1 MQSLFVLMFLLGF
14 FALFVFLTLGVSAVK
29 KQNGKA
35 KRHFILTGAF
45 IVMSCVGVFGIRLF
59 SDSSSDVKTTQTVSA
74 VSEPVT
80 VNTQQNVNSS
90 VPALFS
96 MSTDEFKNEFNTI
109 VGKYRLND
117 LGITQFKIEDAQK
130 SNTKTFQYIFS
141 DDLSMN
147 GTLNPEDQVQQV
159 MLLGTGGFS
168 EQTGGTLMTAIA
180 TLIMT
185 SNKDYT
191 YNDAQDVIKDIGLLD
206 SDINLNDFDGATV
219 RNGYKYRFKIQ
230 DNNIS
235 TFGITAAK

>member
-1 MQSLFVLMFLLGF
+1 MFLLGL
-14 FALFVFLTLGVSAVK
+14 FALFVFLILGVSAVK

-45 IVMSCVGVFGIRLF
+45 IVLSCVGVFGIRLF
-59 SDSSSDVKTTQTVSA
+59 SDSSSDVKTNQTVST

-141 DDLSMN
+141 DDLSMM
-147 GTLNPEDQVQQV
+147 GTLNPEDQVKQV
-159 MLLGTGGFS
+159 MLIGTGGFS

-191 YNDAQDVIKDIGLLD
+191 YNDAQDIIKDIGLLD
-206 SDINLNDFDGATV
+206 SNIDLNDFDGATV

>member
-1 MQSLFVLMFLLGF
+1 MFLLGLI
-14 FALFVFLTLGVSAVK
+14 ALTVFLFLGVSAVK

-35 KRHFILTGAF
+35 KKHFILTGAF
-45 IVMSCVGVFGIRLF
+45 IVMTCVGVFGIRLF
-59 SDSSSDVKTTQTVSA
+59 SDNPSTSTTTTIDTPTEA
-74 VSEPVT
+74 VT
-80 VNTQQNVNSS
+80 INTQQNVDLSL
-90 VPALFS
+90 PALFS
-96 MSTDEFKNEFNTI
+96 MSTDEFKNEFNAI

-141 DDLSMN
+141 DDLSMM
-147 GTLNPEDQVQQV
+147 GTLNPEDQIQQV
-159 MLLGTGGFS
+159 MLIGTGGFS

-185 SNKDYT
+185 SNNGYT

-206 SDINLNDFDGATV
+206 GDINLNDFDGATV

>member
-1 MQSLFVLMFLLGF
+1 MFLLGLI
-14 FALFVFLTLGVSAVK
+14 ALTVFLFLGVSAVK
-29 KQNGKA
+29 KKNGKA
-35 KRHFILTGAF
+35 KKHFILTGAF
-45 IVMSCVGVFGIRLF
+45 IVMTCVGVFGIRLF
-59 SDSSSDVKTTQTVSA
+59 SDNPSTSTTTTIDTPTEA
-74 VSEPVT
+74 VT
-80 VNTQQNVNSS
+80 INTQQNVDLSQ
-90 VPALFS
+90 PALFS
-96 MSTDEFKNEFNTI
+96 MSTDEFKNEFNAI

-117 LGITQFKIEDAQK
+117 LGITQFKIENAEK
-130 SNTKTFQYIFS
+130 SNTQTFQYIFS
-141 DDLSMN
+141 DDLSMI
-147 GTLNPEDQVQQV
+147 GTLNSEDQVQQV

-191 YNDAQDVIKDIGLLD
+191 YSDAQDVIKDIGLLD

>member
-1 MQSLFVLMFLLGF
+1 
-14 FALFVFLTLGVSAVK
+14 
-29 KQNGKA
+29 
-35 KRHFILTGAF
+35 
-45 IVMSCVGVFGIRLF
+45 
-59 SDSSSDVKTTQTVSA
+59 
-74 VSEPVT
+74 
-80 VNTQQNVNSS
+80 
-90 VPALFS
+90 

-117 LGITQFKIEDAQK
+117 LGITQFKIEDPQK

-141 DDLSMN
+141 DDLSMM
-147 GTLNPEDQVQQV
+147 GTLNPVDQVQQV

-185 SNKDYT
+185 SNNEYT

-206 SDINLNDFDGATV
+206 GDINLNDFDGATV

-230 DNNIS
+230 DNNNS

>member
-1 MQSLFVLMFLLGF
+1 MQSLFALMFLLGLI
-14 FALFVFLTLGVSAVK
+14 ALTVFLFLGVSGFK

-35 KRHFILTGAF
+35 KKHFIITGAF
-45 IVMSCVGVFGIRLF
+45 VVLTCVGVFGIRVF
-59 SDSSSDVKTTQTVSA
+59 SDNPGSSTTTQTVDTPTEA
-74 VSEPVT
+74 VAVNAQDNVT
-80 VNTQQNVNSS
+80 SS
-90 VPALFS
+90 LPSLFN
-96 MSTDEFKNEFNTI
+96 MSTDEFKNKFNAI

-117 LGITQFKIEDAQK
+117 LGITQFKIEDAEK

-141 DDLSMN
+141 DDLSMM

-159 MLLGTGGFS
+159 MLIGSRGFS
-168 EQTGGTLMTAIA
+168 EQTGGTLMTAMA

-185 SNKDYT
+185 SNDEYT